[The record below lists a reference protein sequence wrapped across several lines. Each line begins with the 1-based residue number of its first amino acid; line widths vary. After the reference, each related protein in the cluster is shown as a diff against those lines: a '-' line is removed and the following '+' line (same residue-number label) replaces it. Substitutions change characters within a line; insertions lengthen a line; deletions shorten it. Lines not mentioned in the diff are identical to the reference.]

1 MSNNRKQTA
10 YKLLQQLSE
19 GQSTNDLSP
28 REAVI
33 LAEFG
38 YLDVTQDR
46 VIVTPKAVKALT
58 RQSNRSRRQ
67 KVNTGLAVFLG
78 SHMKPGVGYSVKPQG
93 KSTATSILPHVAQYG
108 IERDDVLSALRAL
121 RDVGA
126 LETNAG
132 HVKNNCAIRWYLA
145 GTFEPDTGVPQ
156 NAEPKKD
163 GMEVFVFNLN
173 DYVDDDTGVADA
185 E

>member
-1 MSNNRKQTA
+1 M
-10 YKLLQQLSE
+10 LQQLAE
-19 GQSTNDLSP
+19 GKSTNDLSP
-28 REAVI
+28 REAVT

-46 VIVTPKAVKALT
+46 VIVTPKAVKALA
-58 RQSNRSRRQ
+58 RQSNRDRRQ
-67 KVNTGLAVFLG
+67 KVNTAISVFLG
-78 SHMKPGVGYSVKPQG
+78 AHMKPGVGYSVKPQG
-93 KSTATSILPHVAQYG
+93 KSTATSILPHVAQHG
-108 IERDDVLSALRAL
+108 IERDDVLNALRAL

-132 HVKNNCAIRWYLA
+132 YVKNNCAIRWYLA

-156 NAEPKKD
+156 NSAPKKE
-163 GMEVFVFNLN
+163 GMAIHVFNLN
-173 DYVDDDTGVADA
+173 DFVDDNTEATDA